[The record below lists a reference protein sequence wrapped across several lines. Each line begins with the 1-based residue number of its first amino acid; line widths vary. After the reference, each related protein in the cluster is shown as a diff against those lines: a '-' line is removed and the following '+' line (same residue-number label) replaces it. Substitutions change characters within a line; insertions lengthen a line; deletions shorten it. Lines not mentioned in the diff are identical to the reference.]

1 MSVIR
6 VEKNNNYTTMNN
18 HHFRNRELSLKAKGV
33 MSLML
38 SLPDDWDYTIKGLA
52 TLSKDGV
59 DSVRS
64 ALKELEE
71 QGYLTMKRIRNEL
84 GHLTSAEYVLREIP
98 NTELPMQEKPILE
111 NPISEKPILENPMQL
126 NTNAIKD
133 LTNKELSEES
143 TKNNIYSRVIDF
155 LNAMAGTNY
164 KSTTAKTQ
172 QLIKARLKE
181 GFTLEDFET
190 VIRKKCREWVD
201 TDFAKYLRPET
212 LFGTKFE
219 SYLNASEVK
228 SMPKYNSKNI
238 SSDDR
243 LDDALSMLERLGVE

>member
-18 HHFRNRELSLKAKGV
+18 HHFRNRSLSLKAKGV

-38 SLPDDWDYTIKGLA
+38 SLPDDWDYTIKGLS

-71 QGYLTMKRIRNEL
+71 QGYLTMKRVRNEQGQL
-84 GHLTSAEYVLREIP
+84 RSTEYVLQEVP
-98 NTELPMQEKPILE
+98 NSEKPISGKPISENPILE
-111 NPISEKPILENPMQL
+111 NPTQL
-126 NTNAIKD
+126 NTNITKYLGNKV
-133 LTNKELSEES
+133 LTKES
-143 TKNNIYSRVIDF
+143 TKNNIYSPVIDF

-172 QLIKARLKE
+172 RLIKARLAE

-190 VIRKKCREWVD
+190 VIKKKCREWLD

-219 SYLNASEVK
+219 SYLNASEVRG
-228 SMPKYNSKNI
+228 MPRNSRQGGT
-238 SSDDR
+238 DVADE
-243 LDDALSMLERLGVE
+243 AVEMLESMGL

>member
-6 VEKNNNYTTMNN
+6 VEKNNNYTTMSN
-18 HHFRNRELSLKAKGV
+18 HHFRNRSLSLKAKGV

-71 QGYLTMKRIRNEL
+71 QGYLTMKRVRNGR
-84 GHLTSAEYVLREIP
+84 GHLTSTEYVLKEIP
-98 NTELPMQEKPILE
+98 NSEKPISE
-111 NPISEKPILENPMQL
+111 NPISEKPISENPILENPTQL
-126 NTNAIKD
+126 NTNITKYLGNKV
-133 LTNKELSEES
+133 LTKES
-143 TKNNIYSRVIDF
+143 TKNNIYSPVIDF

-172 QLIKARLKE
+172 RLIKARLAE

-190 VIRKKCREWVD
+190 VIKKKCREWLD

-212 LFGTKFE
+212 LFGSKFE

-228 SMPKYNSKNI
+228 VMNRPKSGSDVADEAVALLESMG
-238 SSDDR
+238 
-243 LDDALSMLERLGVE
+243 L

>member
-6 VEKNNNYTTMNN
+6 VEKNNNYTMMNN
-18 HHFRNRELSLKAKGV
+18 HHFRNRSLSLKAKGV

-71 QGYLTMKRIRNEL
+71 QGYLTMKRVRNEQ
-84 GHLTSAEYVLREIP
+84 GHLTSTEYVLKEIP
-98 NTELPMQEKPILE
+98 SAEKPISGNPISENPISENPILE
-111 NPISEKPILENPMQL
+111 NPTQL
-126 NTNAIKD
+126 NTNITKYLGNKV
-133 LTNKELSEES
+133 LTKES
-143 TKNNIYSRVIDF
+143 TKNNIYSSVIDF
-155 LNAMAGTNY
+155 LNAMAGTKY

-172 QLIKARLKE
+172 QLIKARLAE

-190 VIRKKCREWVD
+190 VIKKKCREWLD

-219 SYLNASEVK
+219 SYLNASEVRE
-228 SMPKYNSKNI
+228 MPRNSRQGGT
-238 SSDDR
+238 DVADE
-243 LDDALSMLERLGVE
+243 AVAMLESMGL

>member
-71 QGYLTMKRIRNEL
+71 QGYLTMKRVRNEQ
-84 GHLTSAEYVLREIP
+84 GYLTSSEYVLKEIP
-98 NTELPMQEKPILE
+98 NSENPILENPILE
-111 NPISEKPILENPMQL
+111 NPISENPILENPTQL
-126 NTNAIKD
+126 NTNITKYLGNKV
-133 LTNKELSEES
+133 LTKES
-143 TKNNIYSRVIDF
+143 TKNNIYSHVIDF
-155 LNAMAGTNY
+155 LNAMAGTKY

-172 QLIKARLKE
+172 RLIKARLAE

-190 VIRKKCREWVD
+190 VIKKKCREWLD

-228 SMPKYNSKNI
+228 VINRPKSGSDVADEAVALLESMG
-238 SSDDR
+238 
-243 LDDALSMLERLGVE
+243 L

>member
-6 VEKNNNYTTMNN
+6 VEKNNNYTMMNN
-18 HHFRNRELSLKAKGV
+18 HHFRNRSLSLKAKGV

-71 QGYLTMKRIRNEL
+71 QGYLTMKRVRNER
-84 GHLTSAEYVLREIP
+84 GHLTSTEYVLQEIP
-98 NTELPMQEKPILE
+98 NSEKPISGKPISENPILE
-111 NPISEKPILENPMQL
+111 NPTQL
-126 NTNAIKD
+126 NTNITKYLGNKV
-133 LTNKELSEES
+133 LTKES
-143 TKNNIYSRVIDF
+143 TKNNIYSPVIDF
-155 LNAMAGTNY
+155 LNAMAGTKY

-172 QLIKARLKE
+172 QLIKARLAE

-190 VIRKKCREWVD
+190 VIKKKCREWLD

-219 SYLNASEVK
+219 SYLNASEVRG
-228 SMPKYNSKNI
+228 MPRNSRQGGT
-238 SSDDR
+238 DVADE
-243 LDDALSMLERLGVE
+243 AVAMLESMGL

>member
-6 VEKNNNYTTMNN
+6 VEKLKNYTTMNN

-98 NTELPMQEKPILE
+98 NTELPIQEKPILE

-126 NTNAIKD
+126 NTNVIKD

>member
-6 VEKNNNYTTMNN
+6 VEKLKNYTTMNN

-111 NPISEKPILENPMQL
+111 N
-126 NTNAIKD
+126 
-133 LTNKELSEES
+133 
-143 TKNNIYSRVIDF
+143 
-155 LNAMAGTNY
+155 
-164 KSTTAKTQ
+164 
-172 QLIKARLKE
+172 
-181 GFTLEDFET
+181 ET
-190 VIRKKCREWVD
+190 GI
-201 TDFAKYLRPET
+201 
-212 LFGTKFE
+212 
-219 SYLNASEVK
+219 
-228 SMPKYNSKNI
+228 
-238 SSDDR
+238 
-243 LDDALSMLERLGVE
+243 

>member
-6 VEKNNNYTTMNN
+6 VEKLKNYTTMNN

-84 GHLTSAEYVLREIP
+84 GHFTSAEYVLREIP

-111 NPISEKPILENPMQL
+111 NPISGKPILENPMQL

>member
-71 QGYLTMKRIRNEL
+71 QGYLTMKRVRNEQ
-84 GHLTSAEYVLREIP
+84 GHLTSSEYVLKEIP
-98 NTELPMQEKPILE
+98 NSEKPISENPISENPILE
-111 NPISEKPILENPMQL
+111 NPTQL
-126 NTNAIKD
+126 NTNITKYLGNKV
-133 LTNKELSEES
+133 LTKES
-143 TKNNIYSRVIDF
+143 TKNNIYSPVIDF
-155 LNAMAGTNY
+155 LNAMAGTKY

-172 QLIKARLKE
+172 QLIKARLAE

-190 VIRKKCREWVD
+190 VIKKKCREWLD

-212 LFGTKFE
+212 LFGPKFE
-219 SYLNASEVK
+219 SYLNASEVRG
-228 SMPKYNSKNI
+228 MPRNSRQGGT
-238 SSDDR
+238 DVADE
-243 LDDALSMLERLGVE
+243 AVAMLESMGL

>member
-6 VEKNNNYTTMNN
+6 VEKNNNYTMMNN
-18 HHFRNRELSLKAKGV
+18 HHFRNRSLSLKAKGV

-71 QGYLTMKRIRNEL
+71 QGYLTMKRVRNEQ
-84 GHLTSAEYVLREIP
+84 GHLTSTEYVLKEIP
-98 NTELPMQEKPILE
+98 SAEKPILG
-111 NPISEKPILENPMQL
+111 NPISEKPISENPILENPTQL
-126 NTNAIKD
+126 NTNITKYLGNKV
-133 LTNKELSEES
+133 LTKES
-143 TKNNIYSRVIDF
+143 TKNNIYSPVIDF

-172 QLIKARLKE
+172 QLIKARLAE

-190 VIRKKCREWVD
+190 VIKKKCREWLD

-219 SYLNASEVK
+219 SYLNASEVRG
-228 SMPKYNSKNI
+228 MPRNSRQGGT
-238 SSDDR
+238 DVADE
-243 LDDALSMLERLGVE
+243 AVEMLESMGL

>member
-71 QGYLTMKRIRNEL
+71 QGYLTMKRVRNEQ
-84 GHLTSAEYVLREIP
+84 GRLTSSEYVLKEIP
-98 NTELPMQEKPILE
+98 SAENPISG
-111 NPISEKPILENPMQL
+111 NPISEKPISENPILENPTQL
-126 NTNAIKD
+126 NTNITKYLGNKV
-133 LTNKELSEES
+133 LTKES
-143 TKNNIYSRVIDF
+143 TKNNIYSPVIDF

-172 QLIKARLKE
+172 RLIKARLAE

-190 VIRKKCREWVD
+190 VIKKKCREWLD

-212 LFGTKFE
+212 LFGSKFE

-228 SMPKYNSKNI
+228 VMNRPKSGSDVADEAVALLESMG
-238 SSDDR
+238 
-243 LDDALSMLERLGVE
+243 L

>member
-18 HHFRNRELSLKAKGV
+18 HHFRNRSLSLKAKGV

-71 QGYLTMKRIRNEL
+71 QGYLTMKRVRNEQ
-84 GHLTSAEYVLREIP
+84 GHLASTEYVLKEIP
-98 NTELPMQEKPILE
+98 SAEKPISGNPISENPISENPILE
-111 NPISEKPILENPMQL
+111 NPTQL
-126 NTNAIKD
+126 NTNITKYLGNKV
-133 LTNKELSEES
+133 LTKES
-143 TKNNIYSRVIDF
+143 TKNNIYSPVIDF

-172 QLIKARLKE
+172 RLIKARLAE

-190 VIRKKCREWVD
+190 VIKKKCREWLD

-228 SMPKYNSKNI
+228 VMNRPKSGSDVADEAVALLESMG
-238 SSDDR
+238 
-243 LDDALSMLERLGVE
+243 L

>member
-18 HHFRNRELSLKAKGV
+18 HHFRNRSLSLKAKGV

-71 QGYLTMKRIRNEL
+71 QGYLTMKRVRNEQ
-84 GHLTSAEYVLREIP
+84 GHLTSTEYVLKEIP
-98 NTELPMQEKPILE
+98 SAEKPISGNPISE
-111 NPISEKPILENPMQL
+111 NPISENPISENPTQL
-126 NTNAIKD
+126 NTNITKYLGNKV
-133 LTNKELSEES
+133 LTKES
-143 TKNNIYSRVIDF
+143 TKNNIYSPVIDF

-172 QLIKARLKE
+172 RLIKARLAE

-190 VIRKKCREWVD
+190 VIKKKCREWLD

-228 SMPKYNSKNI
+228 VMNRPKSGSDVADEAVALLESMG
-238 SSDDR
+238 
-243 LDDALSMLERLGVE
+243 L

>member
-6 VEKNNNYTTMNN
+6 VEKNNNYTMMNN
-18 HHFRNRELSLKAKGV
+18 HHFRNRSLSLKAKGV

-71 QGYLTMKRIRNEL
+71 QGYLTMKRVRNER
-84 GHLTSAEYVLREIP
+84 GHLTSTEYVLQEIP
-98 NTELPMQEKPILE
+98 NSEK
-111 NPISEKPILENPMQL
+111 PISEKPISENPILENPTQL
-126 NTNAIKD
+126 NTNITKYLGNKV
-133 LTNKELSEES
+133 LTKES
-143 TKNNIYSRVIDF
+143 TKNNIYSPVIDF
-155 LNAMAGTNY
+155 LNAMAGTKY

-172 QLIKARLKE
+172 QLIKARLAE

-190 VIRKKCREWVD
+190 VIKKKCREWLD

-219 SYLNASEVK
+219 SYLNASEVRG
-228 SMPKYNSKNI
+228 MPRNSRQGGT
-238 SSDDR
+238 DVADE
-243 LDDALSMLERLGVE
+243 AVAMLESMGL

>member
-1 MSVIR
+1 
-6 VEKNNNYTTMNN
+6 MNN

-71 QGYLTMKRIRNEL
+71 QGYLTMKRVRNEQ
-84 GHLTSAEYVLREIP
+84 GRLTSSEYVLKEIP
-98 NTELPMQEKPILE
+98 SAEKPISGNPISGNPISENPILE
-111 NPISEKPILENPMQL
+111 NPTQL
-126 NTNAIKD
+126 NTNITKYLGNKV
-133 LTNKELSEES
+133 LTKES
-143 TKNNIYSRVIDF
+143 TKNNIYSPVIDF

-172 QLIKARLKE
+172 QLIKARLAE

-190 VIRKKCREWVD
+190 VIKKKCREWLD

-228 SMPKYNSKNI
+228 VMNRQAKSGSNVA
-238 SSDDR
+238 DEAV
-243 LDDALSMLERLGVE
+243 ALLKSLGL

>member
-6 VEKNNNYTTMNN
+6 VEKLKNYTMMNN

-98 NTELPMQEKPILE
+98 NTELPIQEKPILE

-126 NTNAIKD
+126 NTNVIKD

>member
-6 VEKNNNYTTMNN
+6 VEKNNNYTMMNN
-18 HHFRNRELSLKAKGV
+18 HHFRNRSLSLKAKGV

-71 QGYLTMKRIRNEL
+71 QGYLTMKRVRNER
-84 GHLTSAEYVLREIP
+84 GHLTSTEYVLQEIP
-98 NTELPMQEKPILE
+98 NSEKPISGKPISENPILE
-111 NPISEKPILENPMQL
+111 NPTQL
-126 NTNAIKD
+126 NTNITKYLGNKV
-133 LTNKELSEES
+133 LTKES
-143 TKNNIYSRVIDF
+143 TKNNIYSPVIDF
-155 LNAMAGTNY
+155 LNAMAGTKY

-172 QLIKARLKE
+172 QLIKARLAE

-190 VIRKKCREWVD
+190 VIKKKCREWLD

-219 SYLNASEVK
+219 SYLNASEVRG
-228 SMPKYNSKNI
+228 MPRNSRQGGT
-238 SSDDR
+238 DVADE
-243 LDDALSMLERLGVE
+243 AVEMLESMGL

>member
-6 VEKNNNYTTMNN
+6 VEKLKNYTTMNN

>member
-6 VEKNNNYTTMNN
+6 VEKLKNYTTMNN

-98 NTELPMQEKPILE
+98 NTELPIQEKPILE

-126 NTNAIKD
+126 NTNVIKD
-133 LTNKELSEES
+133 LTNKEISEES

>member
-6 VEKNNNYTTMNN
+6 VEKLKNYTTMNN

-98 NTELPMQEKPILE
+98 NTELPIQEKPILE

-126 NTNAIKD
+126 NTNVIKD

-143 TKNNIYSRVIDF
+143 TKNNIYSRVIGF

-201 TDFAKYLRPET
+201 TDSAKYLRPET
-212 LFGTKFE
+212 LSGTKFE

>member
-6 VEKNNNYTTMNN
+6 VEKLKNYTTMNN

-238 SSDDR
+238 SSNDR

>member
-6 VEKNNNYTTMNN
+6 VEKLKNYTTMNN

-98 NTELPMQEKPILE
+98 NTELPIQEKPILE

-126 NTNAIKD
+126 NTNVIKD

-143 TKNNIYSRVIDF
+143 TKNNIYSRVIGF